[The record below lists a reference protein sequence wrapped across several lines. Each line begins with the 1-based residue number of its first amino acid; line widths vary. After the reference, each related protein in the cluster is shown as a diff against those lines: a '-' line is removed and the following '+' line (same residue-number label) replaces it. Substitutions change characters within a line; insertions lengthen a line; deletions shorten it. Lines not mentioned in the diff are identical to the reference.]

1 MEEGRQTP
9 LQCQIDGIPYEAW
22 EEPDLRWLKA
32 YGTVFRVWDQ
42 LPTGNLCFGVEG
54 RYGKLFVKY
63 AGART
68 LNFRC
73 PPTDAI
79 YTLHQ
84 AMPLYERSHPALVKL
99 LACGSTGEGYAAVFE
114 WRDALPLNGQLKY
127 YSVRDQARRLPLV
140 STLTMLENAIDLH
153 AALARDGIIA
163 SNFHDGHVL
172 IDFGKNEAIVC
183 GIDLYRRKPAF
194 NDKGQMRG
202 SPQFMAPE
210 ETELDAALDET
221 TTLYNMGALAFAFF
235 GDNDD
240 RSLKKWVGPKPL
252 FQVASKA
259 TKQKKSDRYPS
270 MRAFQDAWREA
281 VGWCRL

>member
-1 MEEGRQTP
+1 MEEERRTS
-9 LQCQIDGIPYEAW
+9 LQCQIDGIPFEAW

-42 LPTGNLCFGVEG
+42 LLTGNLCFGVEG
-54 RYGKLFVKY
+54 KFGKLFVKY

-68 LNFRC
+68 SGFRGQ
-73 PPTDAI
+73 TADAI
-79 YTLHQ
+79 YTLQQ
-84 AMPLYERSHPALVKL
+84 AIPLYQREHPALVKL
-99 LACGSTGEGYAAVFE
+99 LAYGSTGDGYAAIFE
-114 WRDALPLNGQLKY
+114 WRDALPLNGRLKY
-127 YSVRDQARRLPLV
+127 YSVRDQVRRMPLV
-140 STLTMLENAIDLH
+140 NTLTMLENVIDLH

-172 IDFGKNEAIVC
+172 IDFGKNEAVVC
-183 GIDLYRRKPAF
+183 GIDLYRRKPAY
-194 NDKGQMRG
+194 NNKGLMRG

-210 ETELDAALDET
+210 ESELDAALDET

-240 RSLKKWVGPKPL
+240 RTIKTWVGPKPL
-252 FQVASKA
+252 FQVAAKA
-259 TKQKKSDRYPS
+259 TKKKKSDRYPS
-270 MRAFQDAWREA
+270 MRAFQNAWREA